1 MSQRFYAPDLM
12 VDQSLYILDPFESK
26 HLVRVL
32 RKKEGDRI
40 ELGNGS
46 GDLFEAVIIDA
57 NSKRC
62 ALAIQG
68 HSKEPQPAFRIHL
81 ALALLKS
88 NDRFEWCLEKATELG
103 VASITPL
110 LGDHCEK
117 NKFNQERAERT
128 LQSAFK
134 QSLNAFIPELHPVLS
149 VSDYLDA
156 HHEDTV
162 FMGHCYDDT
171 HKEDLFFAAAKH
183 KEYHIMIGPEGDFSA
198 TEVSLAAHQKVTFF
212 SLGEQRLRTETAAI
226 VAINRILCAQL
237 SQ

>member
-1 MSQRFYAPDLM
+1 MSQRFYAPDLK
-12 VDQSLYILDPFESK
+12 VDQFSYILDPFESK

-40 ELGNGS
+40 ELGNGL
-46 GDLFEAVIIDA
+46 GDLFEAIIIDA

-62 ALAIQG
+62 ELAVQG
-68 HSKEPQPAFRIHL
+68 HSRESLPPFRLHL

-110 LGDHCEK
+110 LSDHCEK

-134 QSLNAFIPELHPVLS
+134 QSLNAFIPELHPLQS
-149 VSDYLDA
+149 VSDYLMA
-156 HHEDTV
+156 HDEETV
-162 FMGHCYDDT
+162 LMGHCYEEPQ
-171 HKEDLFFAAAKH
+171 KKDLFFTARNYND
-183 KEYHIMIGPEGDFSA
+183 YHIMIGPEGDFSRN
-198 TEVSLAAHQKVTFF
+198 EVLLAKQQKVEFF

-237 SQ
+237 SE

>member
-1 MSQRFYAPDLM
+1 MSQRFYAPDLK
-12 VDQSLYILDPFESK
+12 VDQSSYVLDPFESK

-40 ELGNGS
+40 ELGNGL
-46 GDLFEAVIIDA
+46 GDLFEAVIVNT

-62 ALAIQG
+62 GLAIQG
-68 HSKEPQPAFRIHL
+68 HSKESQLPFRIHL
-81 ALALLKS
+81 AFALLKS

-110 LGDHCEK
+110 LSHHCEK
-117 NKFNQERAERT
+117 NKFNKERAERT

-134 QSLNAFIPELHPVLS
+134 QSLNAFIPELHPLQS
-149 VSDYLDA
+149 VSDYLRV
-156 HHEDTV
+156 HHEKTIL
-162 FMGHCYDDT
+162 MGHCYEDPQ
-171 HKEDLFFAAAKH
+171 KKDLFFTASNYND
-183 KEYHIMIGPEGDFSA
+183 YHIMIGPEGDFSRI
-198 TEVSLAAHQKVTFF
+198 EISLAKQQKVEFF
-212 SLGEQRLRTETAAI
+212 SLGEQRLRAETAAI

>member
-1 MSQRFYAPDLM
+1 MSQRFYAPDLK
-12 VDQSLYILDPFESK
+12 VDQFSYILDPFESK

-40 ELGNGS
+40 ELGNGL
-46 GDLFEAVIIDA
+46 GDLFEAIIIDA

-62 ALAIQG
+62 ELAVQV
-68 HSKEPQPAFRIHL
+68 HSRESLPPFRIHL

-110 LGDHCEK
+110 LSDHCEK

-134 QSLNAFIPELHPVLS
+134 QSLNAFIPELHPLQS
-149 VSDYLDA
+149 VSDYLMA
-156 HHEDTV
+156 HDEETV
-162 FMGHCYDDT
+162 LMGHCYEEPQ
-171 HKEDLFFAAAKH
+171 KKDLFFTARNYND
-183 KEYHIMIGPEGDFSA
+183 YHIMIGPEGDFSRN
-198 TEVSLAAHQKVTFF
+198 EVLLAKQQKAEFF

-237 SQ
+237 SE

>member
-1 MSQRFYAPDLM
+1 MSQRFYAPDLK
-12 VDQSLYILDPFESK
+12 VDQFSYILDPFESK

-40 ELGNGS
+40 ELGNGL
-46 GDLFEAVIIDA
+46 GDLFEAIIIDA

-62 ALAIQG
+62 ELAVQV
-68 HSKEPQPAFRIHL
+68 HSRESLPPFRLHL

-88 NDRFEWCLEKATELG
+88 NDRFAWCLEKATELG

-110 LGDHCEK
+110 LSDHCEK

-134 QSLNAFIPELHPVLS
+134 QSLNAFIPELHPLQS
-149 VSDYLDA
+149 VSDYLMA
-156 HHEDTV
+156 HDEETV
-162 FMGHCYDDT
+162 LMGHCYEE
-171 HKEDLFFAAAKH
+171 HQKKDLFFTARNYND
-183 KEYHIMIGPEGDFSA
+183 YHIMIGPEGDFSRN
-198 TEVSLAAHQKVTFF
+198 EVLLAKQQKAEFF

-237 SQ
+237 SE